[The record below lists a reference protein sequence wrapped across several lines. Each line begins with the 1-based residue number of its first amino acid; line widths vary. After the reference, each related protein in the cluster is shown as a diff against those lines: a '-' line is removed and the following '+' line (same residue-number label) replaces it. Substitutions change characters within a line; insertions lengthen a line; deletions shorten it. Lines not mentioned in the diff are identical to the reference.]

1 MRKLLAI
8 LCLSLMVGQLSAQLV
23 NTAENQFNE
32 GQYAEALLSYEKL
45 LKQSPSSTLYLYRY
59 ARCLQETGDFQTAI
73 EYFTKAGDKYKLKY
87 FFVAECYYHT
97 NQMAEAIKAY
107 QTYLDIKPN
116 TDRKDFILEQIEKAT
131 KLQRYLRRV
140 TNVVLLDSFDLP
152 KDSIMH
158 VYQLSA
164 EAGTLTKDSCW
175 FGYKNQFGNQWTYAT
190 PVDSLRTLLV
200 RQYRLLNTW
209 GDTDTLP
216 ERVNQF
222 TNQNTPYW
230 LSDGVTLYF
239 SANNP
244 DGLGGLDIYVTRY
257 NTSSETYTIPENIG
271 MPFNSF
277 GNDYLYVLDE
287 TKGVGYWATDQYS
300 TPDSVRVYKFE
311 SKEPILWTAE

>member
-1 MRKLLAI
+1 MRKILLI
-8 LCLSLMVGQLSAQLV
+8 LLLFIGSLSAVAQLA
-23 NTAENQFNE
+23 NTAENQFND
-32 GQYAEALLSYEKL
+32 GLYAEALISYEQL
-45 LKQSPSSTLYLYRY
+45 LKQKPTSALYNYRY
-59 ARCLQETGDFQTAI
+59 ARCKQELGDYTTAI
-73 EYFTKAGDKYKLKY
+73 EYFQKAGDKYNLKY
-87 FFVAECYYHT
+87 FFIAECYYHT
-97 NQMAEAIKAY
+97 QQMSEAIEAY
-107 QTYLDIKPN
+107 QTYLDLKPD
-116 TDRKDFILEQIEKAT
+116 TDRKDYVLLQMNKAQ

-140 TNVVLLDSFDLP
+140 SKVVYLDSFDLP
-152 KDSIMH
+152 KDSLLQ
-158 VYQLSA
+158 VYQLSN
-164 EAGTLTKDSCW
+164 EAGTLTKDSCF

-190 PVDSLRTLLV
+190 KADSLGTILV

-216 ERVNQF
+216 KRVNQF
-222 TNQNTPYW
+222 TEQNTPYW

-244 DGLGGLDIYVTRY
+244 DGLGGQDIYVTRY